1 VIGDGGVPLS
11 GGEAQRIAIARAFLK
26 DAPVL
31 LLDEPS
37 SNLDPVSESLV
48 RESVQRLAQGRT
60 VLIVAHRLN
69 TVYTADNIAVL
80 AAGRLVE
87 QGRHGDL
94 VTRNEHYA
102 ALIQAGRRAS
112 A

>member
-1 VIGDGGVPLS
+1 
-11 GGEAQRIAIARAFLK
+11 
-26 DAPVL
+26 
-31 LLDEPS
+31 
-37 SNLDPVSESLV
+37 
-48 RESVQRLAQGRT
+48 